1 MRIAVSGTHCV
12 GKSTLIDEFLRVHS
26 DYIHEPEPYT
36 TLVEDLGEEFSAEPC
51 VDDFLR
57 QLEFSITLL
66 AKHARGEKVIYER
79 CPLDFLAYI
88 EALEPDRVHDL
99 LGPISTAVKNL
110 DLIVYLPIETG
121 LDYDIDAEYPK
132 LRKAV
137 DRRLNA
143 ILLDDEF
150 GILST
155 PVIQATG
162 STAQRVR
169 IILEKIFSPPVD
181 FPFSRSTRR

>member
-12 GKSTLIDEFLRVHS
+12 GKSTLIDEFLRVYP

-36 TLVEDLGEEFSAEPC
+36 TLVEDFGEEFSAEPC

-57 QLEFSITLL
+57 QLEFSINRL
-66 AKHARGEKVIYER
+66 AKHTRDENVIYER

-99 LGPISTAVKNL
+99 LGPVSEAARNL
-110 DLIVYLPIETG
+110 DLIVYLPIEHG
-121 LDYDIDAEYPK
+121 FEHDVDDEYPK

-137 DRRLNA
+137 NRRLNA
-143 ILLDDEF
+143 ILLDDEL
-150 GILST
+150 GILSAQ
-155 PVIQATG
+155 VVEATG
-162 STAQRVR
+162 SSAQRLR
-169 IILEKIFSPPVD
+169 IVQNAI
-181 FPFSRSTRR
+181 RSQGDK